1 GVFAAESGTRRE
13 RRSPGLEPC
22 VVGPSPLVRGPG
34 GGAWTGRSRPASCI
48 GTPAACLRPIPGE
61 DKRRAVMVDE
71 SCVFCRI
78 IGGEETVSIV
88 HEDDR
93 TIAFMDIQPASPG
106 HTLVVSRDHYPTLF
120 ETPDD
125 LAAHCL
131 QVAKR
136 IAPGIRR
143 ATGADAVNV
152 FSANGRAG
160 GQDVAHFHI
169 HLIPVRDGEEFAL
182 QLPPADAPIPS
193 RSDLDVMAARIS
205 RAIQDGSSTNGR

>member
-1 GVFAAESGTRRE
+1 
-13 RRSPGLEPC
+13 
-22 VVGPSPLVRGPG
+22 
-34 GGAWTGRSRPASCI
+34 
-48 GTPAACLRPIPGE
+48 
-61 DKRRAVMVDE
+61 MVDE

-93 TIAFMDIQPASPG
+93 AIAFMDIQPASPG

-120 ETPDD
+120 DTPDD

-160 GQDVAHFHI
+160 GQDVPHFHL
-169 HLIPVRDGEEFAL
+169 HLIPVREGEEFAL

-193 RSDLDVMAARIS
+193 RSELDVMAARIS